1 MVVEGVKSTTFLL
14 AGMGIAMAIGGVV
27 LYANA
32 HRLEEHAHLLIPL
45 PPISVAA
52 YIYAVNHFGPLLA
65 GAMDADTLGR
75 TLKDLIAEFFV
86 GGLAF
91 LVISLLLLGVVLLWN
106 VATK

>member
-1 MVVEGVKSTTFLL
+1 MIVEGVKFTTLLL
-14 AGMGIAMAIGGVV
+14 AAMGIAMTVV
-27 LYANA
+27 GLLLYANA

-52 YIYAVNHFGPLLA
+52 YIYAVNRFGPLLA
-65 GAMDADTLGR
+65 GAMDADTLSR
-75 TLKDLIAEFFV
+75 TIKDLIVEFFI

-91 LVISLLLLGVVLLWN
+91 LVISLLLLGIVLLWN